1 MSSSCWFRASGSS
14 LEASSVCVCSNYWGP
29 FKKKKVCQL
38 RWPHN
43 KNCRRMVWN
52 GFITSHPKETVAVKN
67 KETGFFLGFVDLR
80 HPPPCLLRSTPRP
93 GAANSPSNETSVWL
107 LWKLVR
113 RCQMTLY
120 ANLHRILSLL
130 SCLEWILGE
139 DDLLCIGSSAMR
151 PQWICRASSAHL
163 SPASVSAVAVCH
175 QMQESTH

>member
-1 MSSSCWFRASGSS
+1 MLLALHWRHHLCVFAVIIGA
-14 LEASSVCVCSNYWGP
+14 LLKKIKYASSVGP
-29 FKKKKVCQL
+29 TTKIAVEWYGMDSSLPTQRKLLLSRTKKQV
-38 RWPHN
+38 
-43 KNCRRMVWN
+43 
-52 GFITSHPKETVAVKN
+52 
-67 KETGFFLGFVDLR
+67 FFLAFLDLR
-80 HPPPCLLRSTPRP
+80 HPPPCLLCSTPRP

-130 SCLEWILGE
+130 SCLEWILRE